1 MQGRYLEK
9 TPTASMLLVL
19 FTSREDKS
27 WLWSLNTRIS
37 PAGRPLVIKG
47 ILLPLLEGQQQA
59 QPSQPSPST
68 WGTGR
73 IWEMGI
79 FGSPCKRSRRDGQ
92 GRCPLLPPAHP
103 KNCSLS
109 HMETQT
115 ITGRSPRSSPGSR
128 FPRNVDFKEELG
140 EGSSSADCF
149 PASISKHPTTGARG
163 KEREF
168 HALPQPQ

>member
-1 MQGRYLEK
+1 MSQQCPAPAGMISAVPASRNDQSPWNSSCRIHGKNPK
-9 TPTASMLLVL
+9 TSTLLVL

-27 WLWSLNTRIS
+27 WLWSPNTRIS

-79 FGSPCKRSRRDGQ
+79 FGSPCKRSRRDRQ

-115 ITGRSPRSSPGSR
+115 ITGQQPG
-128 FPRNVDFKEELG
+128 LL
-140 EGSSSADCF
+140 
-149 PASISKHPTTGARG
+149 
-163 KEREF
+163 
-168 HALPQPQ
+168 LPQKCGFQGGAGGRELQPRLFSSFN